1 MARKKKMR
9 LCASVQ
15 KTFEEGFQEFILDCK
30 SRNLRQGTIIHYEVA
45 IKQIYKRVPADT
57 LISEL
62 SEKTMPEFI
71 IALREDPNIND
82 VSLGTYARDLKT
94 ILRFFMRCEYL
105 PHFEITIP
113 KTDKHHIETY
123 TDGDSVFII
132 GIFQNVL
139 HHQKGLVLLIFALVA
154 RNTLLLFLLCH
165 AVTPT
170 MVCR

>member
-15 KTFEEGFQEFILDCK
+15 KTFEEGFQKFILDCK

-57 LISEL
+57 PTSEL

-71 IALREDPNIND
+71 IALREAPNIND

-94 ILRFFMRCEYL
+94 ILRFFMRREYL
-105 PHFEITIP
+105 
-113 KTDKHHIETY
+113 
-123 TDGDSVFII
+123 VFYD
-132 GIFQNVL
+132 F
-139 HHQKGLVLLIFALVA
+139 GL
-154 RNTLLLFLLCH
+154 
-165 AVTPT
+165 
-170 MVCR
+170 